1 MVLTFLLQTATKLTL
16 KTAVHQEKSEAEES
30 SSDGELLRQHFPPYF
45 SPTRATY
52 KWGKQPSSNTGREL
66 CYSEW
71 RSVIQRVPQHRRNC
85 RTKRFPTSPRIS
97 RSILHS
103 YSKVLCH
110 RAQRKKFFWHQGMGK
125 HGSSVGSAPQKLMA
139 SPRVQQN
146 TAGPSQ
152 WHSTPQPMAFDV
164 NQCTDISQK
173 LLALQGG
180 TSTLFKES
188 QDH

>member
-52 KWGKQPSSNTGREL
+52 EWGKQPSSNTGREL

-85 RTKRFPTSPRIS
+85 RTRRFPTSPRIS

-110 RAQRKKFFWHQGMGK
+110 RAQRKKLSFGTKEWASTGPLWVLHPKSWWRAQVSNRTLLG
-125 HGSSVGSAPQKLMA
+125 HRSDTPHPNPWLLM
-139 SPRVQQN
+139 
-146 TAGPSQ
+146 
-152 WHSTPQPMAFDV
+152 
-164 NQCTDISQK
+164 
-173 LLALQGG
+173 
-180 TSTLFKES
+180 
-188 QDH
+188 